1 MANPNYRASLSVLI
15 SFALILLAFTIT
27 VPVGA
32 ESVLPGNYHINL
44 AMANGGER
52 YLKFDSGGG
61 LNAFHI
67 SGDPS
72 QYYGSSIASDSQSG
86 VFYITDT
93 GGRGSDDDGIL
104 LLAVKGDVP
113 DDFKVHIR
121 TSGYTWTPSPVAN
134 QLPNETTYVDGTIDS
149 TFTKSDFTYGP
160 QNWRPAGPMNY
171 PIYDGQDMGDASQQ
185 FHLMFIDTHTG
196 VIGMNGV
203 NSSAPPLTDHGAI
216 KVEYSFEH
224 LTTFAAFDAY
234 AWVLNSNQGMGIS
247 WTNRLSD
254 SGSSGFTVKV
264 PEPTPTTLPTTTEP
278 TTTATTP
285 NTTVS
290 VTPTETPTTIETTLN
305 VTPTVIV
312 NQTTPVTTITVTS
325 TTAVPS
331 TVMPLTTSTT
341 MPTATPG
348 TTVTVT
354 STVTATSYQP
364 VSTATALPVTAGTT
378 TRVTVSETTVQASL
392 TAVPSVTG
400 TISPEPSV
408 TVPVLSTLFPSR
420 IQTSAPAQAMT
431 GASQAQS
438 PTSGAGTVVPGA
450 SSAQATMTAQGVQ
463 TVAPIATAVP
473 ATVSSGHTQTI
484 ATQSSSPS
492 TGSSSSSSSSS
503 NSAGGPVST
512 GDSSSGSSSDDYT
525 GIGGTVGMTATPAA
539 PTTATSTQTQS
550 AAPTPSPTQ
559 MNTSTPVMTTP
570 TLPLIDTGN
579 QNEYSPVSLSGSSG
593 GGSSRDRS
601 SSQNFLSTIQS
612 TIDRLSSSDL
622 SLLLLIGAVLLFALL
637 VFAGLIIMVL
647 LLLLLVIGL
656 LYIRQRRNQKN
667 GLQDDQQEKD

>member
-1 MANPNYRASLSVLI
+1 MTLKIIHPNYYASLSVVI
-15 SFALILLAFTIT
+15 SFALILLALIIT

-32 ESVLPGNYHINL
+32 ESVLPGNYHINI

-86 VFYITDT
+86 VFYITDS

-121 TSGYTWTPSPVAN
+121 TSGYTWTPSTVAN

-196 VIGMNGV
+196 VIGKNGV
-203 NSSAPPLTDHGAI
+203 NSSAPPLTDYGAI

-224 LTTFAAFDAY
+224 MTTFAAFDAY
-234 AWVLNSNQGMGIS
+234 AWVLNSTQGMGIS

-254 SGSSGFTVKV
+254 SGSSGFTVKGI
-264 PEPTPTTLPTTTEP
+264 EPTPTPLPTTTEP
-278 TTTATTP
+278 TTTVTTP

-290 VTPTETPTTIETTLN
+290 VTPTETPTIIETTLN

-312 NQTTPVTTITVTS
+312 NQTTPATTITVTS
-325 TTAVPS
+325 TMAVPS

-341 MPTATPG
+341 TPTATPG

-354 STVTATSYQP
+354 STVTATSSQP
-364 VSTATALPVTAGTT
+364 VNTATALPVTVGTT
-378 TRVTVSETTVQASL
+378 TGVTVSETTVQASL
-392 TAVPSVTG
+392 TAVPSAMG
-400 TISPEPSV
+400 TTSSEPSV
-408 TVPVLSTLFPSR
+408 TVPALSTLFPSR
-420 IQTSAPAQAMT
+420 IQTSAPAQAVT
-431 GASQAQS
+431 GASQVQS
-438 PTSGAGTVVPGA
+438 PTSGAGTVVPSA
-450 SSAQATMTAQGVQ
+450 SSAQATVTAQGVQ
-463 TVAPIATAVP
+463 TVASIATAVP
-473 ATVSSGHTQTI
+473 ATSSSQYSQTI

-492 TGSSSSSSSSS
+492 TGSTSS

-525 GIGGTVGMTATPAA
+525 GVGGTVGTTATSI
-539 PTTATSTQTQS
+539 PTTATPTQTQS

-570 TLPLIDTGN
+570 TLPLLDTGN
-579 QNEYSPVSLSGSSG
+579 QNEFSPVSISGSSG
-593 GGSSRDRS
+593 AASSRDRS

-656 LYIRQRRNQKN
+656 LYLRQRTNLQKD
-667 GLQDDQQEKD
+667 LQIKD